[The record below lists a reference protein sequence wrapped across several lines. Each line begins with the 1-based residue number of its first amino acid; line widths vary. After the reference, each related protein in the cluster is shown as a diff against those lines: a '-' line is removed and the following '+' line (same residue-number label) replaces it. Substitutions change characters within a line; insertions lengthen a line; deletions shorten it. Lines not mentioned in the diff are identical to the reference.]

1 MKQFINDLSSLVFLI
16 YIYPNSMNMSTF
28 DVIKEC
34 LAYKK
39 KILTFFIF
47 KNDTYIDNVLSQV

>member
-1 MKQFINDLSSLVFLI
+1 
-16 YIYPNSMNMSTF
+16 MNMSTF

-39 KILTFFIF
+39 KILSFFIF